1 MTSTVQESSQDLR
14 FPTGKF
20 HRPAE
25 LDAVGR
31 AHAIEMIA
39 ATPARLRAAVSGL
52 TDEHI
57 ETPYRPGGW
66 TVRQVVHHVPD
77 SHLNAYIRFKLALTE
92 DEPRIVPYDER
103 AWAALPDSRLDVG
116 ISVDLLEAVHAR
128 WTALYASLDEAE
140 LDRRRFYHPERQATV
155 TLAEQ
160 LQSYA
165 WHSRH
170 HVAHITRL
178 RDRERW

>member
-1 MTSTVQESSQDLR
+1 MTDDFRYPIGREPSPVSLTPGARAAAIAVVHAL
-14 FPTGKF
+14 
-20 HRPAE
+20 PAQMR
-25 LDAVGR
+25 DAV
-31 AHAIEMIA
+31 A
-39 ATPARLRAAVSGL
+39 GL
-52 TDEHI
+52 SANQLD
-57 ETPYRPGGW
+57 TPYRPGGW
-66 TVRQVVHHVPD
+66 TVRQLVHHVAD

-128 WTALYASLDEAE
+128 WTTLYASLDEAE